1 MATAFSTWTSEA
13 PLRLAGC
20 GIDAEQLDRFQKF
33 ADGARPWPFVY
44 SDREIAHNRSL
55 PWPAAGFCAA
65 FCCKEALYKAL
76 SAPYT
81 FTECE
86 VLAEWESEAPRL
98 LLSSSLCEKRNISGA
113 SVHLHWTPWR
123 ECVAEVH
130 VFIGNAGA

>member
-1 MATAFSTWTSEA
+1 M
-13 PLRLAGC
+13 RLAGC

-44 SDREIAHNRSL
+44 SDREIAHDRSL

-86 VLAEWESEAPRL
+86 LLAEWEDDAPRL
-98 LLSSSLCEKRNISGA
+98 HLSATLRAQYTIA
-113 SVHLHWTPWR
+113 DTAVRLRWTPWR

-130 VFIGNAGA
+130 VFTGSANA

>member
-20 GIDAEQLDRFQKF
+20 GIDAEQLDRFQK
-33 ADGARPWPFVY
+33 
-44 SDREIAHNRSL
+44 S
-55 PWPAAGFCAA
+55 AAGFCAA

-86 VLAEWESEAPRL
+86 LLAEWEDDAPRL
-98 LLSSSLCEKRNISGA
+98 HLSATLRAQYTIA
-113 SVHLHWTPWR
+113 DTAVRLRWTPWR

-130 VFIGNAGA
+130 VFTGSANA